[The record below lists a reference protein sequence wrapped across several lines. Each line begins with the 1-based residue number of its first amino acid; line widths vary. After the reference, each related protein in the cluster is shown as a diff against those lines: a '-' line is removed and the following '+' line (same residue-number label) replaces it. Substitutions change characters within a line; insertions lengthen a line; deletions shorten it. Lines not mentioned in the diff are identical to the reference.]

1 MTGLDGLPFH
11 VTLPVYCAF
20 SVMLVTGAVTPCMA
34 AMSITVGL
42 ATVPFVCGNTAVITP
57 ELALLLTNIAPATV
71 VSAELLEKFTRQL
84 LVSAS
89 TLFYSVDEISTDNS
103 LLGKIDQ
110 IIEKECGK
118 TFNFLVFFKGDCH
131 HIMQNANL
139 RPIYIKEQ

>member
-1 MTGLDGLPFH
+1 M
-11 VTLPVYCAF
+11 V
-20 SVMLVTGAVTPCMA
+20 

-57 ELALLLTNIAPATV
+57 ELALLMTNIAPATV

>member
-1 MTGLDGLPFH
+1 LTKVDGLPFH
-11 VTLPVYCAF
+11 VIVPLYWAF
-20 SVMLVTGAVTPCMA
+20 SVMAVTGIAPVTGAVTPEMA

-42 ATVPFVCGNTAVITP
+42 VAVPPVFGNTAAITP
-57 ELALLLTNIAPATV
+57 ELALLLTVVAPATF

-89 TLFYSVDEISTDNS
+89 TLFYSVDEISTDDS

-118 TFNFLVFFKGDCH
+118 TSNTIK
-131 HIMQNANL
+131 MQIRYL
-139 RPIYIKEQ
+139 SSQPVE